1 MERIALYQQ
10 ILVPVDGSDTS
21 DAGLAEATRL
31 AHLTGAKLRLLQ
43 VVDDMPMIMSG
54 DTLVAMTTDVFDLL
68 RKNGQRILDEA
79 RKQVE
84 AAGIAAE
91 TRLYDSFDGRLSDRI
106 VKEVAEWP
114 ADLIVLGTHGRRGVG
129 RMLLG
134 SDAEQV
140 LRTATESSNWDLIGL
155 GSWRTLKIVNEGR
168 TAVAAVA
175 ARACTSG
182 GLSDW

>member
-1 MERIALYQQ
+1 MYQQ

-21 DAGLAEATRL
+21 DAGLAEATQL
-31 AHLTGAKLRLLQ
+31 AHLTGAKLRLLH

-54 DTLVAMTTDVFDLL
+54 DTLGAMTTDVFDLL

-79 RKQVE
+79 RKRVE
-84 AAGIAAE
+84 ASGIAAE
-91 TRLYDSFDGRLSDRI
+91 TRLFDSFDGRLSDRV

-140 LRTATESSNWDLIGL
+140 LRTATVPVLLVRSGDK
-155 GSWRTLKIVNEGR
+155 TAAEG
-168 TAVAAVA
+168 
-175 ARACTSG
+175 
-182 GLSDW
+182 